1 MDSAPGMCPAAYS
14 SAGRTSMTVAVPALT
29 RSSSCSRVRWSVSSG
44 PEVGGAGLVG
54 GGPVGAGDLLQQR
67 VQGGDVVADETVVDA
82 HAVAAGGDESGLPEG
97 LQVGGGGGQAE
108 SGGLGEGVDAAL
120 ALGEQVEQFQAF
132 AVGQPMRSGRWAWR
146 ISCSSSRVRSMW
158 PSVSAS
164 MTTTSAIDSRQ
175 GSSLEWC
182 SYGPTKTTG
191 LPRALDSVRAGETP
205 MPGGGGVVAGRRSSR
220 KATS

>member
-1 MDSAPGMCPAAYS
+1 MWPAAYS
-14 SAGRTSMTVAVPALT
+14 SVGRTSMTVAVPALT

-132 AVGQPMRSGRWAWR
+132 AVGQRLAGLGDGVEQLCFAGGVSHGILHKSMEY
-146 ISCSSSRVRSMW
+146 CMSSRVEMPADPLARW
-158 PSVSAS
+158 R
-164 MTTTSAIDSRQ
+164 TSWTS
-175 GSSLEWC
+175 
-182 SYGPTKTTG
+182 PTRT
-191 LPRALDSVRAGETP
+191 
-205 MPGGGGVVAGRRSSR
+205 
-220 KATS
+220 